1 MESIPDKGL
10 FREMNVD
17 SSADG
22 TKSDTRSKIQSYI
35 TTVESFLKTLYG
47 NVEGQE
53 ITDALRFSLRNRII
67 DGTHAIRALG
77 KFPYE
82 KVYASTEIKKFNL
95 NEDKYIN
102 DGTCVIDQALLR
114 NLFLRQAILKMPPG
128 YYGLDLC
135 IPVLLERP
143 DGNEAEEGTFGYIGI
158 QFNSSFESEKAV
170 IKQMHPKLHYINC
183 WTHKHCESESC
194 GTKTSDFDYIC
205 KNNLMLYMAA
215 EYVEEKFHPLELG
228 IYAQR
233 PYKTVTRAAKVST
246 YDGVPYYVTKSIFE
260 LSGDEK
266 ILNRDHFELIQKI
279 IHPQNDPFKCA
290 EPVQARKIAD
300 NVLTMGAFSYLSED
314 ADLRSS
320 RGQSAMPDPF
330 FDDEENSWFNIK
342 KTLAICNLMASVKL
356 RS

>member
-114 NLFLRQAILKMPPG
+114 NLFLRQAILKMPPR

-143 DGNEAEEGTFGYIGI
+143 GGI
-158 QFNSSFESEKAV
+158 WLYRNSIQLV
-170 IKQMHPKLHYINC
+170 I
-183 WTHKHCESESC
+183 
-194 GTKTSDFDYIC
+194 
-205 KNNLMLYMAA
+205 
-215 EYVEEKFHPLELG
+215 
-228 IYAQR
+228 
-233 PYKTVTRAAKVST
+233 
-246 YDGVPYYVTKSIFE
+246 
-260 LSGDEK
+260 
-266 ILNRDHFELIQKI
+266 
-279 IHPQNDPFKCA
+279 
-290 EPVQARKIAD
+290 QARKRSCSND
-300 NVLTMGAFSYLSED
+300 SPKVS
-314 ADLRSS
+314 LR
-320 RGQSAMPDPF
+320 QLLDP
-330 FDDEENSWFNIK
+330 N
-342 KTLAICNLMASVKL
+342 T
-356 RS
+356 